1 MNYWKI
7 VKRQAEIEFPA
18 PGYAGRRTADNI
30 RSIIPQIIAEKQKFG
45 TGVHALSAK
54 YHVSYRR
61 VINLMNDSQ
70 FETFEELCKRDK
82 LHRNAEWKPRKR
94 KRRKKHAS
102 NRR

>member
-18 PGYAGRRTADNI
+18 PDFIGRRTDDNI

-45 TGVHALSAK
+45 TGILALAIK
-54 YHVSYRR
+54 YHVGYCRML
-61 VINLMNDSQ
+61 ILMNDNQ
-70 FETFEELCKRDK
+70 LETFEALCERDK
-82 LHRNAEWKPRKR
+82 LHRNAEWKPKKR